1 MGLRNHR
8 AGGVVNDEP
17 LVASAA
23 QSLQDAPGL
32 LNTTSLPQIH
42 IHDQHA
48 MRPDLSVAVSE
59 QAGDHFMPR
68 LKSRADRGQLGRF
81 IRQEV
86 DEHVKTPS
94 SI

>member
-1 MGLRNHR
+1 M
-8 AGGVVNDEP
+8 VVNDKP
-17 LVASAA
+17 LVAGAA
-23 QSLQDAPGL
+23 QSLQDAPDL

-48 MRPDLSVAVSE
+48 MRLDWSVAASK
-59 QAGDHFMPR
+59 QASDYFMPR
-68 LKSRADRGQLGRF
+68 LKPRADRWELRRF